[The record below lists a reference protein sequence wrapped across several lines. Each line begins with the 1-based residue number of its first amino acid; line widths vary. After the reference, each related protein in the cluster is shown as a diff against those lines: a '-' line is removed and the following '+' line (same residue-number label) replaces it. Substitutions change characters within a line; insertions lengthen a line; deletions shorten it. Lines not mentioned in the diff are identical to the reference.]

1 MKKFIDF
8 AKNGAVVHFPAGTT
22 NESIPTTRLGK
33 LATILSLVGAVAI
46 TTPSAAEARGGGAI
60 MGLIGGMMIGSMMTR
75 GAVAA
80 PVYSA
85 PAYAAPTYSY
95 GSPYAAPAPVVS
107 PYGYGSSYGAPS
119 YYGSQG
125 GAPGTYYCPRG
136 PQHHCYWRG
145 SQLEIHD
152 DLNKAAELDMDAAPA
167 PRMG

>member
-8 AKNGAVVHFPAGTT
+8 ASKGCVVHFPAGTT

-33 LATILSLVGAVAI
+33 LATVLSVVGAVAI

-80 PVYSA
+80 PMYSA
-85 PAYAAPTYSY
+85 PAYATPSY
-95 GSPYAAPAPVVS
+95 GTPYAPAS
-107 PYGYGSSYGAPS
+107 PYGYGAPGYTNYGP
-119 YYGSQG
+119 QG
-125 GAPGTYYCPRG
+125 GAAGTYYCPRG
-136 PQHHCYWRG
+136 PQYKCYWRG